1 MNTPVGSAKSEKI
14 GTSAGDAPAKS
25 PSTARCPLS
34 NGRTPWETA
43 DRTPTIAEL
52 LTTRPESL
60 STLDEALA
68 VLRSIQVF
76 RAVLDDVA
84 DPLKAK
90 IGAEGCLDEYFI
102 HGLGVL
108 AGLEE
113 QDRQLAELER
123 CVKAVRLGARR
134 ASAPQAQQ
142 QGEGLP
148 NVETP
153 PGQAVR
159 LARPAPPRPPAG
171 DASAGS
177 ADAEAPPT
185 SPAGRGAAAA

>member
-1 MNTPVGSAKSEKI
+1 MNTPVSSAKSEKI

-84 DPLKAK
+84 DPLKVK

-123 CVKAVRLGARR
+123 CVKAVRLGARKAAVPQPRQRGEEHAKLGTR
-134 ASAPQAQQ
+134 AGQPATPARPLPSPPPADDAPA
-142 QGEGLP
+142 GGTGTKGP
-148 NVETP
+148 GASP
-153 PGQAVR
+153 PGH
-159 LARPAPPRPPAG
+159 G
-171 DASAGS
+171 
-177 ADAEAPPT
+177 E
-185 SPAGRGAAAA
+185 AAA